1 MVWLEATNIRIPGKP
16 AKLSPKRFGPFP
28 ITNKLSNLVYRLK
41 LPPHWRIH
49 PVFHASLLTPYIET
63 EAHGPN
69 DRNPPPDIVEGEEE
83 YEIEALVNHRKRG
96 KQHHFLVKWKGYD
109 DSYNSWTAISELR
122 RNAKDI
128 LQQYIDQNNLSI
140 QL

>member
-1 MVWLEATNIRIPGKP
+1 MRLRDKVL
-16 AKLSPKRFGPFP
+16 
-28 ITNKLSNLVYRLK
+28 NLNRLK

-83 YEIEALVNHRKRG
+83 YEIEALVNHQKRG